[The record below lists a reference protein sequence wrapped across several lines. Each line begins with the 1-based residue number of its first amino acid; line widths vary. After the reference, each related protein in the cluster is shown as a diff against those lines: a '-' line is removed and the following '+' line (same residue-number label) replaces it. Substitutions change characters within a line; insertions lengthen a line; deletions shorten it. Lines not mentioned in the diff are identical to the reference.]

1 MTIKEFNEHNKNNTM
16 PKDWIG
22 QGYGY
27 KAGIEWDQ
35 VNENDI
41 IYIPDLAYEDCTV
54 KRGCAFSKRDFIN
67 MVADLLPENTS
78 TKDIDEVAYKVF
90 ETVDW
95 QFPTSVVGEWHA
107 WGWFD
112 PTNDEYILKFD

>member
-16 PKDWIG
+16 PKEWIG

-27 KAGIEWDQ
+27 
-35 VNENDI
+35 N
-41 IYIPDLAYEDCTV
+41 
-54 KRGCAFSKRDFIN
+54 DFIN
-67 MVADLLPENTS
+67 MVAELLPENTS
-78 TKDIDEVAYKVF
+78 AKDIDEVAYKVF

-112 PTNDEYILKFD
+112 PTNDEYILKCD